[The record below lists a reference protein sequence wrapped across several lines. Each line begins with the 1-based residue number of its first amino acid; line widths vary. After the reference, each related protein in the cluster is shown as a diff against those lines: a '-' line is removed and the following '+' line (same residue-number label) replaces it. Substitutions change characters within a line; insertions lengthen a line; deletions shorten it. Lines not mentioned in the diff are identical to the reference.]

1 MSTVPHAAVSPTQDP
16 RLATAARNVEAILDA
31 AERLLQNHQE
41 ASISAVAS
49 EAGVSRVTVYSHFAD
64 RHRLIEALAE
74 RAVQRAT
81 VVLESA
87 EPERG
92 HAVDALQ
99 RVIAAGWEEIGR
111 HQAIATA
118 AIAELSGHA
127 MHRSHEPARRVI
139 GRLVERGRAE
149 GAFRADVPV
158 GWLVTSCLALM
169 HSAAEGVRGGELN
182 ATAALYVLSVTI
194 TDLFVGRSN
203 EAANRTTR

>member
-1 MSTVPHAAVSPTQDP
+1 MTEAATQDS

-31 AERLLQNHQE
+31 AERLLQKHQE

-49 EAGVSRVTVYSHFAD
+49 EARVSRVTVYSHFAD
-64 RHRLIEALAE
+64 RQRLIEALAE

-81 VVLESA
+81 VALESA

-99 RVIAAGWEEIGR
+99 RVIVAGWEEIGR
-111 HQAIATA
+111 HQAIAGA
-118 AIAELSGHA
+118 AAAELSGRA

-139 GRLVERGRAE
+139 SRLVQRGRAE
-149 GAFRADVPV
+149 GAFRTDVPV

-169 HSAAEGVRGGELN
+169 HAAAEGVRGGELN
-182 ATAALYVLSVTI
+182 ASAALDVLSVTI
-194 TDLFVGRSN
+194 ADLFVGLTNS
-203 EAANRTTR
+203 AANRRRR